1 MGPARTTAHTRP
13 RLPHRTRLR
22 PSVLASAILLV
33 VPAGAGAADLEY
45 ELGMSVL
52 RSDNIALSSFDETSD
67 TVVSPSLRFTL
78 EQESSSL
85 RTKATGS
92 VAYLDY
98 LSNTFDSEVRGDL
111 AGEMTWSV
119 LPQRID
125 FVVNDYLNR
134 QPVNVLTGF
143 NPTNQQQVNVFI
155 AGPTFHARFSDGFR
169 GQLDLRYANTYA
181 ETTDDFNG
189 NHYNAAARLMRDTS
203 ANQSVSA
210 NVESTQSE
218 YDDPADNYRRDDVYI
233 GYSLRL
239 AALELTAAGGYSRLR
254 LEDGSGTHG
263 QPLARASVTWAPT
276 ARSRLVAVARQG
288 FSNAAQDVV
297 NRTTDLE
304 GSIINELGSSDVL
317 VSPEAVKQQE
327 LYLAYHFDTERW
339 AFHVQPYYQ
348 RSKSIGNSATGPVDP
363 INPDP
368 SQLATRDNY
377 GGLFAIDYRLSPRN
391 TVSLLLA
398 HDENRYDDIQRR
410 DRGYIAALSSINR
423 LTRHWSWRAD
433 LQHRQRDSSVAGASY
448 DENAVVFSVAYL
460 R

>member
-1 MGPARTTAHTRP
+1 MGTALPTRQSRP
-13 RLPHRTRLR
+13 RTASSATLR
-22 PSVLASAILLV
+22 PSLLASAILLV
-33 VPAGAGAADLEY
+33 IPVGAGAADLEY

-52 RSDNIALSSFDETSD
+52 HSDNIALSSFDETSD

-78 EQESSSL
+78 DQQSSWL
-85 RTKATGS
+85 RTKASGS

-111 AGEMTWSV
+111 AGEMLWSV
-119 LPQRID
+119 LPRRID

-189 NHYNAAARLMRDTS
+189 NHYNAAARLLRDTS
-203 ANQSVSA
+203 ANQSVSV
-210 NVESTQSE
+210 NLESSQSE
-218 YDDPADNYRRDDVYI
+218 YDDPADNYRRDDAYI

-239 AALELTAAGGYSRLR
+239 AALELTAAGGYSRVR
-254 LEDGSGTHG
+254 LEDGSGDHG
-263 QPLARASVTWAPT
+263 QPLARAAVTWSPT

-288 FSNAAQDVV
+288 FSNAAQDLV

-304 GSIINELGSSDVL
+304 GSIINELSSNDVL
-317 VSPEAVKQQE
+317 VSAEAVKQQE
-327 LYLAYHFDTERW
+327 LYLAYHFDSERW
-339 AFHVQPYYQ
+339 AFHAQPYYQ
-348 RSKSIGNSATGPVDP
+348 RSRSIGTAVTGPVDP
-363 INPDP
+363 ANPDP
-368 SQLATRDNY
+368 ASLATRDSY
-377 GGLFAIDYRLSPRN
+377 GGLFAVDYRLSSRS

-398 HDENRYDDIQRR
+398 HDENRYDDIDRK
-410 DRGYIAALSSINR
+410 DRGYIAALSLAHR
-423 LTRHWSWRAD
+423 LSRHWSWRAD
-433 LQHRQRDSSVAGASY
+433 LQHRQRDSSVAAASY
-448 DENAVVFSVAYL
+448 DENAAVFSVAYL